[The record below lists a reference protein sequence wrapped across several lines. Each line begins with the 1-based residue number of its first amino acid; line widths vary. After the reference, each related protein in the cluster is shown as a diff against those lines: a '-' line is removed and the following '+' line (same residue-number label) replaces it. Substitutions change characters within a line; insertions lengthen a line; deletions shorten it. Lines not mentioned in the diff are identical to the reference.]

1 MTPNDPAVPGESL
14 TVLLER
20 HRAGDAAAMDAVW
33 PIVYAELKRIAQRQI
48 GAESAMTLTPTDLLH
63 EACIK
68 LFGADVPIA
77 SRRHLFALAARVMR
91 NVLVDH
97 ARAKRSLKR
106 GEGKAPVTLTGEL
119 LGEDR
124 HPVDVLALE
133 QALEKLAVIDVRKR
147 EMLELHV
154 YGGLKYDELADV
166 LGVSEATVHRDL
178 RFAKAWVAKELA
190 A

>member
-1 MTPNDPAVPGESL
+1 MTPTDAGPSNL

-20 HRAGDAAAMDAVW
+20 HRAGDASAMDAVW
-33 PIVYAELKRIAQRQI
+33 PIVYSELKRIAQRQI
-48 GAESAMTLTPTDLLH
+48 GGEGAMTLSPTDLLH
-63 EACIK
+63 EACIR
-68 LFGADVPIA
+68 LFGADVPIE

-106 GEGKAPVTLTGEL
+106 GEGKANVTLTGEL
-119 LGEDR
+119 LGDDR
-124 HPVDVLALE
+124 APVDVLALE
-133 QALEKLAVIDVRKR
+133 QALEKLAAIDVRKR

-154 YGGLKYDELADV
+154 YGGLKYDELAHV

-178 RFAKAWVAKELA
+178 RFAKAWVAKELVA
-190 A
+190 

>member
-1 MTPNDPAVPGESL
+1 MDSASPDGTDI

-20 HRAGDAAAMDAVW
+20 HRSGDPAALDSVV

-48 GAESAMTLTPTDLLH
+48 SGERPMTLTPTDLLH
-63 EACIK
+63 EACLK
-68 LFGADVPIA
+68 LFGADVAIA
-77 SRRHLFALAARVMR
+77 SRQHLFALAARVMR

-106 GEGKAPVTLTGEL
+106 GEGQAAITLNGEV
-119 LGEDR
+119 LGESGE
-124 HPVDVLALE
+124 PVDVLALE
-133 QALEKLAVIDVRKR
+133 QALERLGAIDQRKR

-154 YGGLKYDELADV
+154 YGGLKYDELAAV

-178 RFAKAWVAKELA
+178 RFAKVWVAKELTT
-190 A
+190 

>member
-1 MTPNDPAVPGESL
+1 MSHDETLPGDPSL

-20 HRAGDAAAMDAVW
+20 HRAGDAGAMDAVW

-48 GAESAMTLTPTDLLH
+48 SGERPMTLTPTDLLH
-63 EACIK
+63 EACVKI
-68 LFGADVPIA
+68 FGADVPIA

-97 ARAKRSLKR
+97 ARAKKSLKR
-106 GEGKAPVTLTGEL
+106 GEGHAAVTLTGEL

-124 HPVDVLALE
+124 QPVDVLALE
-133 QALEKLAVIDVRKR
+133 QALERLAVIDVRKR

-154 YGGLKYDELADV
+154 YGGLRYDELAEV